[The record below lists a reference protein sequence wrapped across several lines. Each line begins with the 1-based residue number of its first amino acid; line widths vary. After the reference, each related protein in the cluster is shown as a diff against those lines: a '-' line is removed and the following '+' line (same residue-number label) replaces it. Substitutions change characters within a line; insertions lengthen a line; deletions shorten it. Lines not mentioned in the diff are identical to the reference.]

1 MKNEKELNAELEP
14 TIRKIVDDLG
24 AAAYL
29 MMMGWKVI
37 GKKDK
42 SFVFEVD
49 QSAEKDFTDC
59 HLEYLNSDFHRFDAS
74 LMSLKKM
81 HHQVT
86 D

>member
-1 MKNEKELNAELEP
+1 MKDEKEMNELES
-14 TIRKIVDDLG
+14 TIRKVIDDLG

-42 SFVFEVD
+42 AFVFEVEE
-49 QSAEKDFTDC
+49 SSETDFTET

-81 HHQVT
+81 HHQVI
-86 D
+86 

>member
-1 MKNEKELNAELEP
+1 MTNEKELNAELGP
-14 TIRKIVDDLG
+14 TMREIVDDLG

-29 MMMGWKVI
+29 MMMGWKVL

-42 SFVFEVD
+42 AFVFGVD
-49 QSAEKDFTDC
+49 ESAIQDFTDC

-81 HHQVT
+81 HHQVR
-86 D
+86 